1 MELFF
6 SNSNEDKFLQ
16 GIFQD
21 AYSRNISESLLSKSK
36 FIKISFDGIE
46 LVQILKN
53 NEFLLC
59 NKLFDYINY
68 SG

>member
-6 SNSNEDKFLQ
+6 SKSNEDKFLQ

-36 FIKISFDGIE
+36 LIKISFDGIE